1 MQAQLILDRKE
12 SGWNQEENVTN
23 SNLLNTRED
32 MCMILYILIWIFIE
46 IDTDKYK
53 CVYIE
58 VECLPL
64 RLSLLHLDPA
74 LNESKEHL
82 LWVPNL
88 MGDKNSFTNT
98 RNSNIAV
105 LSHSMN
111 LRSKEKSVTWI
122 FFFYWKRRYFLL
134 CGFAVLQHLLK
145 YCMKISFIWILSF
158 WYSLNL
164 PLRQMPHSSHAS
176 YPRISPT

>member
-1 MQAQLILDRKE
+1 MQAQLILYHKE

-88 MGDKNSFTNT
+88 RGDKNSFTNT

-122 FFFYWKRRYFLL
+122 FFFIGNVGIFFFVDLL
-134 CGFAVLQHLLK
+134 YYNIC
-145 YCMKISFIWILSF
+145 
-158 WYSLNL
+158 
-164 PLRQMPHSSHAS
+164 
-176 YPRISPT
+176 